1 MQTKENWKKSPAV
14 EKCKMKTEEKPRQKQ
29 QNEQAKRLGE
39 YLNFRIQKN
48 LAMGGLETSWPF

>member
-39 YLNFRIQKN
+39 YLNFRIQEKSGN
-48 LAMGGLETSWPF
+48 QLAILKLSP